1 MYPELFYIGT
11 NTCLHCGSFGF
22 RPSLLCW
29 PCEDILFKTAI
40 NASEFVR
47 EVKQVPCL
55 SLFKWQRDRNR
66 ILNRLS
72 LALKGQRQQ
81 RAWDYYAQRFWQEWL
96 KRELPKV
103 SSVLIPCPAVNDT
116 KDHAFLFTEAIAKAT
131 GIPVRRA
138 LKRADVKEQKKLSRN
153 ERRSSIET
161 KFVLSSDMSEKFS
174 HVYFV
179 DDIIT
184 TGSTIQA
191 AQFHLKKL
199 GHVKA
204 ISLIIRE

>member
-1 MYPELFYIGT
+1 MYPELLSIGL
-11 NTCLHCGSFGF
+11 NTCIHCGSFGF
-22 RPSLLCW
+22 RPSLLCFH
-29 PCEDILFKTAI
+29 CEELLFKTAF
-40 NASEFVR
+40 NRFSFSR
-47 EVKQVPCL
+47 EVKMVTSL
-55 SLFKWQRDRNR
+55 SLFQWQKDRNR

-81 RAWDYYAQRFWQEWL
+81 RAWEYYAERFLAEWL
-96 KRELPKV
+96 KSEFPGV
-103 SSVLIPCPAVNDT
+103 SAVLVPCPAINGI
-116 KDHAFLFTEAIAKAT
+116 KDHAYWFADSLSKLT
-131 GIPVRRA
+131 GIPMRMALRRLDA
-138 LKRADVKEQKKLSRN
+138 KEQKRLKRS
-153 ERRSSIET
+153 ERQTSIET
-161 KFVLSSDMSEKFS
+161 KFALSEAPIEKFS

-184 TGSTIQA
+184 TGTTVQA